1 MSVDIENH
9 KMTNSGAP
17 KKNLGNKIANAFSKL
32 GETRSG
38 KEEERAPSTILTKIV
53 AASVMLVIGF
63 AGGVIFERA
72 ISSPEDKVVA
82 QTEGPIEEGALM
94 TAPSEDTMAPQPET
108 STEEKQPEEK
118 QSEEKQP
125 EVKPAEEVKENN
137 APVSTVAENKPVA
150 YDALS
155 AEEKADMK
163 YLKSSDTWSSS
174 KVKSQRFKNMFAQ
187 LNGGNID
194 CLDAAF
200 GSYERDYV
208 NGYVVNIISSIKK
221 LSPENKEKAK
231 KYLREDDG
239 GEIKMSWAASQIGKM
254 AK

>member
-82 QTEGPIEEGALM
+82 QTEGPLEEGALM
-94 TAPSEDTMAPQPET
+94 AAPSEDTMAPQPET
-108 STEEKQPEEK
+108 STEEK

>member
-82 QTEGPIEEGALM
+82 QTEGPLEEGALM
-94 TAPSEDTMAPQPET
+94 AAPSEDTMAPQPET
-108 STEEKQPEEK
+108 SKEEKQP
-118 QSEEKQP
+118 EEKQP

-137 APVSTVAENKPVA
+137 TTVSTVAENKPVA
-150 YDALS
+150 YEALS

-163 YLKSSDTWSSS
+163 YLKTSDTWSSS

-194 CLDAAF
+194 CLDATF
-200 GSYERDYV
+200 GGYERDYV
-208 NGYVVNIISSIKK
+208 NGYVVNVISSIKK
-221 LSPENKEKAK
+221 LSPESKEKAK
-231 KYLREDDG
+231 KYLTEGDV

>member
-9 KMTNSGAP
+9 KMTNSGASRE
-17 KKNLGNKIANAFSKL
+17 NLGSKIANAFSKR

-82 QTEGPIEEGALM
+82 QTEDPIEEGALM

-108 STEEKQPEEK
+108 SIEEKQP
-118 QSEEKQP
+118 EEKQP
-125 EVKPAEEVKENN
+125 EVKPAEEVEENN
-137 APVSTVAENKPVA
+137 ATVSTVAENKPAA
-150 YDALS
+150 YEALS

-163 YLKSSDTWSSS
+163 YLKTSDTWSSS

-194 CLDAAF
+194 CLDATF
-200 GSYERDYV
+200 GGYERDYV
-208 NGYVVNIISSIKK
+208 NGYVVNVISSIKK

-231 KYLREDDG
+231 KYLTEG
-239 GEIKMSWAASQIGKM
+239 KVGEIKMSWAASQIGKM

>member
-17 KKNLGNKIANAFSKL
+17 KENLGNKIANAFSKR
-32 GETRSG
+32 GETRSD

-82 QTEGPIEEGALM
+82 QTEGSLEEGALM
-94 TAPSEDTMAPQPET
+94 TAPSEDTMAPQSET

-118 QSEEKQP
+118 QP
-125 EVKPAEEVKENN
+125 EIKPAEEVKENN
-137 APVSTVAENKPVA
+137 ATVSTVAENKPAA
-150 YDALS
+150 YEALS

-163 YLKSSDTWSSS
+163 YLKTSDTWSSS

-194 CLDAAF
+194 CLDATF
-200 GSYERDYV
+200 GGFERDYV
-208 NGYVVNIISSIKK
+208 NGYVVNVISSIKK

-231 KYLREDDG
+231 KYLTEG
-239 GEIKMSWAASQIGKM
+239 KVGEIKMSWAASQIGKM

>member
-82 QTEGPIEEGALM
+82 QTEDPIEEGALM

-108 STEEKQPEEK
+108 SIEEKQP
-118 QSEEKQP
+118 EEKQP
-125 EVKPAEEVKENN
+125 EVKPAEEVEENN
-137 APVSTVAENKPVA
+137 ATVSTVAENKPAA
-150 YDALS
+150 YEALS

-163 YLKSSDTWSSS
+163 YLKTSDTWSSS
-174 KVKSQRFKNMFAQ
+174 NVKSQRFKNMFAQ

-194 CLDAAF
+194 CLDATF
-200 GSYERDYV
+200 GGYERDYV
-208 NGYVVNIISSIKK
+208 NGYVVNVISSIKK

-231 KYLREDDG
+231 KYLTEG
-239 GEIKMSWAASQIGKM
+239 KVGEIKMSWAASQIGKM

>member
-82 QTEGPIEEGALM
+82 QTEDPIEEGALM
-94 TAPSEDTMAPQPET
+94 AAPSEDTMAPQPET

-118 QSEEKQP
+118 QP
-125 EVKPAEEVKENN
+125 EVKPTEEVEENN
-137 APVSTVAENKPVA
+137 APISTVAENKPVA
-150 YDALS
+150 YEALS

-163 YLKSSDTWSSS
+163 YLKTSDTWSSS

>member
-9 KMTNSGAP
+9 KMTNSGASRE
-17 KKNLGNKIANAFSKL
+17 NLGSKIANAFSKR

-82 QTEGPIEEGALM
+82 QTEDPIEEGALM

-108 STEEKQPEEK
+108 SIEEKQP
-118 QSEEKQP
+118 EEKQP
-125 EVKPAEEVKENN
+125 EVKPAEEVEENN
-137 APVSTVAENKPVA
+137 ATVSTVAENKPAA
-150 YDALS
+150 YEALS

-163 YLKSSDTWSSS
+163 YLKTSDTWSSS
-174 KVKSQRFKNMFAQ
+174 NVKSQRFKNMFAQ

-194 CLDAAF
+194 CLDATF
-200 GSYERDYV
+200 GGYERDYV
-208 NGYVVNIISSIKK
+208 NGYVVNVISSIKK

-231 KYLREDDG
+231 KYLTEG
-239 GEIKMSWAASQIGKM
+239 KVGEIKMSWAASQIGKM

>member
-82 QTEGPIEEGALM
+82 QTEGPLEEGALM
-94 TAPSEDTMAPQPET
+94 AAPSEDTMAPQPET

-118 QSEEKQP
+118 QP
-125 EVKPAEEVKENN
+125 EVKPTEEVKENN
-137 APVSTVAENKPVA
+137 ATVSTIAENKPAA
-150 YDALS
+150 YEALS

-163 YLKSSDTWSSS
+163 YLKTSDTWSSS

>member
-9 KMTNSGAP
+9 KMTNSSAP
-17 KKNLGNKIANAFSKL
+17 KKSLGSKIANAFSKL

-118 QSEEKQP
+118 QP
-125 EVKPAEEVKENN
+125 EVKPTEEVKENN
-137 APVSTVAENKPVA
+137 ATVSTVAENKPVA
-150 YDALS
+150 YEALS

-163 YLKSSDTWSSS
+163 YLKTSDTWSSS

-221 LSPENKEKAK
+221 LSPESKEKAK
-231 KYLREDDG
+231 KYLTEGDV

>member
-82 QTEGPIEEGALM
+82 QTEDPIEEGALM

-118 QSEEKQP
+118 QP
-125 EVKPAEEVKENN
+125 EVKPTEEVKENN
-137 APVSTVAENKPVA
+137 ATVSTVAENKPTA
-150 YDALS
+150 YETLS

-163 YLKSSDTWSSS
+163 YLKTSDTWSSS

-187 LNGGNID
+187 LNSGNID
-194 CLDAAF
+194 CLDVTF
-200 GSYERDYV
+200 GGYERDYV
-208 NGYVVNIISSIKK
+208 NGYVVNVISSIKK

-231 KYLREDDG
+231 KYLTEG
-239 GEIKMSWAASQIGKM
+239 KVGEIKMSWAASQIGKM

>member
-118 QSEEKQP
+118 QP
-125 EVKPAEEVKENN
+125 EVKPTEEVKENN
-137 APVSTVAENKPVA
+137 ATVSTVAENKPAA
-150 YDALS
+150 YEALS

-163 YLKSSDTWSSS
+163 YLKTSDTWSSS

-194 CLDAAF
+194 CLHAAF

-208 NGYVVNIISSIKK
+208 NGYVVNVISSIKK

-231 KYLREDDG
+231 KYLTEG
-239 GEIKMSWAASQIGKM
+239 KVGEIKMSWAASQIGKM

>member
-82 QTEGPIEEGALM
+82 QTEGPLEEGALM
-94 TAPSEDTMAPQPET
+94 AAPSEDTMAPQPET
-108 STEEKQPEEK
+108 STEEKQ
-118 QSEEKQP
+118 SEEKQP
-125 EVKPAEEVKENN
+125 EVKPTEEAEENN
-137 APVSTVAENKPVA
+137 APISTVAENKPVA
-150 YDALS
+150 YEALS

-163 YLKSSDTWSSS
+163 YLKTSDTWSSS

-231 KYLREDDG
+231 KYLTEGDV

>member
-32 GETRSG
+32 GETRSS

-118 QSEEKQP
+118 QP
-125 EVKPAEEVKENN
+125 EVKPTEEVKENN
-137 APVSTVAENKPVA
+137 ATVSTIAENKPAA
-150 YDALS
+150 YEALS

-163 YLKSSDTWSSS
+163 YLKTSDTWSSS

-239 GEIKMSWAASQIGKM
+239 GEIKMSWAAKKIGEM
-254 AK
+254 AKN

>member
-108 STEEKQPEEK
+108 STEEKQ
-118 QSEEKQP
+118 SEEKQP

-221 LSPENKEKAK
+221 LSPESKEKAK
-231 KYLREDDG
+231 KYLTEG
-239 GEIKMSWAASQIGKM
+239 KVGEIKMSWAASQIGKM

>member
-9 KMTNSGAP
+9 KMTNSGASRE
-17 KKNLGNKIANAFSKL
+17 NLGSKIANAFSKL

-82 QTEGPIEEGALM
+82 QTEGPLEEGALM
-94 TAPSEDTMAPQPET
+94 AAPSEDTMAPQPET

-118 QSEEKQP
+118 QP
-125 EVKPAEEVKENN
+125 EVKPTEEVKENN
-137 APVSTVAENKPVA
+137 ATVSTVAENKPAA
-150 YDALS
+150 YEALS

-163 YLKSSDTWSSS
+163 YLKTSDTWSSS